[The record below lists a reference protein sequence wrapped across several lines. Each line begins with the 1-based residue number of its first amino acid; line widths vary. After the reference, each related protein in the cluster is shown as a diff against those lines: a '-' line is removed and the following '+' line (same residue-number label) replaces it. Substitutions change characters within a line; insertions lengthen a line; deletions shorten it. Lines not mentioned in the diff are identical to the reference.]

1 MKNTQIGRCGL
12 LGLLLAVFM
21 PIADAA
27 GVPVQVMPV
36 QAAAQGTAVT
46 ALGEVRSNAAA
57 TLVAP
62 ASGRVLE
69 ALQGDAQVQRGTVI
83 ARIQAAGFPARVAAA
98 EAQRSYSE
106 QVVRRD
112 QHLFADG
119 VIAQAQVDTARLA
132 ARQAGDT
139 LAALQQEAAAL
150 QITAPNSGMLQYVV
164 PNGTEVA
171 AGTAIARLDGRGQP
185 WIQALLPPPLAQQL
199 TAGDPVGIVHD
210 GEKTSGSI
218 RSIGQSARQSG
229 LVTVLIQLPAKNH
242 LLPGEWVQLRLH
254 PAIAPAQ
261 GSVEVPA
268 AAIVMRG
275 ARSFVWKMEHG
286 QAQQVPVD
294 IVGKRGA
301 AVLVRGALR
310 VGEEVITAGAT
321 RLTPGAAVRLAP

>member
-1 MKNTQIGRCGL
+1 VNNTQAGRFGL
-12 LGLLLAVFM
+12 LGFLLAVFV
-21 PIADAA
+21 PIVDAA

-36 QAAAQGTAVT
+36 QAAAQDAVVT

-62 ASGRVLE
+62 TSGRVLE
-69 ALQGDAQVQRGTVI
+69 ALHGDAQVQRGTVI
-83 ARIQAAGFPARVAAA
+83 ARIQAAGFSARVAAA

-106 QVVRRD
+106 QALRRER
-112 QHLFADG
+112 HLFADG

-132 ARQAGDT
+132 ARQAGDA

-150 QITAPNSGMLQYVV
+150 QITAPSSGMLQYLV
-164 PNGTEVA
+164 PNGTQVA

-185 WIQALLPPPLAQQL
+185 WIQAFLPPPLAQQL
-199 TAGDPVGIVHD
+199 AVGDLVGIVHD
-210 GEKTSGSI
+210 GQQTSGTI
-218 RSIGQSARQSG
+218 RNVGQSARKSG

-261 GSVEVPA
+261 GSVAVPET
-268 AAIVMRG
+268 AIVMRG

-286 QAQQVPVD
+286 RAQQVPVD
-294 IVGKRGA
+294 IIGKRGA

-310 VGEEVITAGAT
+310 VGEEVITEGAT
-321 RLTPGAAVRLAP
+321 RLAPGAAVRLAP